1 MKQILEIEKLD
12 HQGRGISKINGKVI
26 FIPNAYIEETVEVE
40 VIKDTKKYMEGK
52 VIEYI
57 KTSSDRIKYNC
68 PYYHECGGCNI
79 AHINYKKQLEFKKNT
94 VIDIFKRYA
103 NLDINPNICESEDK
117 LHYRNK
123 VVLHV
128 ENNKKGFY
136 KDETNELVPI
146 NNCLLLN
153 KKLNDVIKTLD
164 KKIDIS
170 KLKEILLRTNSE
182 EVLAKFT
189 SDNELLNTNIVLKDK
204 EEKEGEEVTKR
215 IKENAIIF
223 NLGKYKYAVTS
234 DSFFQVNTKQA
245 IKLYDKVR
253 EYVAIEKVETALDLY
268 CGTGTIGIYISDLC
282 NRVIGV
288 EVNKSSVTCANYNK
302 LLNKIDNIEF
312 IEGDV
317 STVINNEMNPDLIVV
332 DPPRSG
338 LDNKTI
344 SIIKQIKPKK
354 LIYVSCNPMT
364 LARDIQKL
372 SEEYKLNNIELF
384 DMFPNTHHVE
394 SISFLCIRNF

>member
-26 FIPNAYIEETVEVE
+26 FIPNAYIGETVEVE

-52 VIEYI
+52 VIKYI
-57 KTSSDRIKYNC
+57 KISSDRIKYNC

-164 KKIDIS
+164 KKVDIS
-170 KLKEILLRTNSE
+170 KLKEILLRTNGE
-182 EVLAKFT
+182 EVLVKFT
-189 SDNELLNTNIVLKDK
+189 SDNELLNSNIVLKDK
-204 EEKEGEEVTKR
+204 ENKEGEDATKC

-234 DSFFQVNTKQA
+234 DSFFQVNTKQT

-253 EYVAIEKVETALDLY
+253 ECIGKEKIETALDLY

-317 STVINNEMNPDLIVV
+317 STVINNKMNLDLIVV

-372 SEEYKLNNIELF
+372 SEEYKINDIELF
-384 DMFPNTHHVE
+384 DMFPNTYHVE
-394 SISFLCIRNF
+394 SICLLDLK

>member
-1 MKQILEIEKLD
+1 MKHIVEIERLD

-26 FIPNAYIEETVEVE
+26 FISNAYIGETVEVE
-40 VIKDTKKYMEGK
+40 VIKETKKYMEGK
-52 VIEYI
+52 AGKYI
-57 KTSSDRIKYNC
+57 KTSSDRVEYNC

-79 AHINYKKQLEFKKNT
+79 AHINYEKQLEFKKNT

-123 VVLHV
+123 VVLHI

-146 NNCLLLN
+146 DSCLLLN
-153 KKLNDVIKTLD
+153 EKLNNAIDTFD

-170 KLKEILLRTNSE
+170 ELREILLRTNGE

-204 EEKEGEEVTKR
+204 EDKDGEEATKY
-215 IKENAIIF
+215 IKENAIVF
-223 NLGKYKYAVTS
+223 NLEKYKYASTS

-245 IKLYDKVR
+245 IRLYDKVR
-253 EYVAIEKVETALDLY
+253 EYVGIEKIETALDLY
-268 CGTGTIGIYISDLC
+268 CGTGTIAIYISDLC
-282 NRVIGV
+282 NKVIGV
-288 EVNKSSVTCANYNK
+288 EVNKSSITCANYNK
-302 LLNKIDNIEF
+302 FLNKINNIEF

-317 STVINNEMNPDLIVV
+317 SKIINDNMTPDLIIV

-338 LDNKTI
+338 LDDKTI
-344 SIIKQIKPKK
+344 STIKQIKPKK

-364 LARDIQKL
+364 LARDIKEL
-372 SEEYKLNNIELF
+372 SEEYKLDDIELF

-394 SISFLCIRNF
+394 CVCLLKMR

>member
-26 FIPNAYIEETVEVE
+26 FIPNAYIGETVEVE

-52 VIEYI
+52 VIKYI
-57 KTSSDRIKYNC
+57 KISSDRIKYNC

-79 AHINYKKQLEFKKNT
+79 AHINYEKQLEFKKNT

-394 SISFLCIRNF
+394 CVCLLNLR

>member
-26 FIPNAYIEETVEVE
+26 FIPNAYIGETVEVE
-40 VIKDTKKYMEGK
+40 IIKDTKKYMEGK
-52 VIEYI
+52 VIKYI
-57 KTSSDRIKYNC
+57 KISSDRIKYNC

-153 KKLNDVIKTLD
+153 KKTNDEIETFV
-164 KKIDIS
+164 KKVDIS
-170 KLKEILLRTNSE
+170 KLREILLRTNGE
-182 EVLAKFT
+182 EVLVKFT
-189 SDNELLNTNIVLKDK
+189 SDNELLNSNIVLKDK
-204 EEKEGEEVTKR
+204 ENKEGEDATKY

-234 DSFFQVNTKQA
+234 DSFFQVNTKQT

-253 EYVAIEKVETALDLY
+253 ECIGKEKIETALDLY

-317 STVINNEMNPDLIVV
+317 STVINNKMNLDLIVV

-394 SISFLCIRNF
+394 SVCLLDLK

>member
-1 MKQILEIEKLD
+1 MKQILEIEKQN

-26 FIPNAYIEETVEVE
+26 FIPNAYIGETVEVE

-52 VIEYI
+52 VIKYI
-57 KTSSDRIKYNC
+57 KISSDRIKYNC

-79 AHINYKKQLEFKKNT
+79 AHINYEKQLEFKKNT

-103 NLDINPNICESEDK
+103 SLDINPNICESEDK

-153 KKLNDVIKTLD
+153 KKLNDVIKTFD
-164 KKIDIS
+164 KKVDIS
-170 KLKEILLRTNSE
+170 KLKEILLRTNGE

-189 SDNELLNTNIVLKDK
+189 SDNELLNSNIVLKDK
-204 EEKEGEEVTKR
+204 EDKEGEEATKR

-223 NLGKYKYAVTS
+223 NLGKYKYAVTI

-253 EYVAIEKVETALDLY
+253 EYVGIEKVETALDLY

-317 STVINNEMNPDLIVV
+317 STVINNEMNLDLIVV

-338 LDNKTI
+338 LDNKAI

-372 SEEYKLNNIELF
+372 SEEYKLNDIELF

-394 SISFLCIRNF
+394 SVCLLDLK

>member
-26 FIPNAYIEETVEVE
+26 FIPNAYIGETVEVE

-52 VIEYI
+52 VIKYI

-103 NLDINPNICESEDK
+103 NLDINPNICESEDNI
-117 LHYRNK
+117 HYRNK
-123 VVLHV
+123 AVFHV

-136 KDETNELVPI
+136 KDETNQLVPI
-146 NNCLLLN
+146 DNCLLLN
-153 KKLNDVIKTLD
+153 KKLNNVIDSFTKRL
-164 KKIDIS
+164 DIS
-170 KLKEILLRTNSE
+170 EFKEILLRTNGE

-189 SDNELLNTNIVLKDK
+189 SDNELLNTNIVLRDK
-204 EEKEGEEVTKR
+204 EDKEGEDATKY

-234 DSFFQVNTKQA
+234 DSFFQVNTKQT
-245 IKLYDKVR
+245 IRLYDKVR
-253 EYVAIEKVETALDLY
+253 EYVGKGKIEATLDLY

-317 STVINNEMNPDLIVV
+317 STIINNEMNPDLIVV

-372 SEEYKLNNIELF
+372 SEEYKINDIELF

-394 SISFLCIRNF
+394 SVCSLDLK

>member
-1 MKQILEIEKLD
+1 MKQILEIEKLN

-26 FIPNAYIEETVEVE
+26 FIPNAYIGETVEVE
-40 VIKDTKKYMEGK
+40 IIKDTKKYMEGK
-52 VIEYI
+52 VIKYI
-57 KTSSDRIKYNC
+57 KISSDRIKYNC

-164 KKIDIS
+164 KKVDIS
-170 KLKEILLRTNSE
+170 KLKEILLRTNGE
-182 EVLAKFT
+182 ECLVKFI

-204 EEKEGEEVTKR
+204 EDKEREDATKR

-234 DSFFQVNTKQA
+234 DSFFQVNTKQT

-253 EYVAIEKVETALDLY
+253 ECIGKEKIETALDLY

-317 STVINNEMNPDLIVV
+317 STVINNKMNLDLIVV

-372 SEEYKLNNIELF
+372 SEEYKINDIELF

-394 SISFLCIRNF
+394 SVCLLDLK

>member
-26 FIPNAYIEETVEVE
+26 FIPNAYIGEIVEVE
-40 VIKDTKKYMEGK
+40 VIKDIKKYMEGK
-52 VIEYI
+52 VIKYI

-146 NNCLLLN
+146 DNCLLLN
-153 KKLNDVIKTLD
+153 KKLNDVIDSFTKRL
-164 KKIDIS
+164 DIS
-170 KLKEILLRTNSE
+170 EFKEILLRTNGE

-189 SDNELLNTNIVLKDK
+189 SDNELLNTNMVLRDK
-204 EEKEGEEVTKR
+204 EDEEGEDANKY

-223 NLGKYKYAVTS
+223 NLGKYKYAVTI
-234 DSFFQVNTKQA
+234 DSFFQVNTKQT

-253 EYVAIEKVETALDLY
+253 ECIGKEKIETALDLY

-302 LLNKIDNIEF
+302 LLNKINNIEF

-338 LDNKTI
+338 LDDKTI
-344 SIIKQIKPKK
+344 FIIKEIKPKK

-372 SEEYKLNNIELF
+372 SEEYKINDIELF

-394 SISFLCIRNF
+394 SVCLLDLK

>member
-26 FIPNAYIEETVEVE
+26 FIPNAYIGETVEVE
-40 VIKDTKKYMEGK
+40 IIKDTKKYMEGK
-52 VIEYI
+52 VIKYI
-57 KTSSDRIKYNC
+57 KISSDRIKYNC

-146 NNCLLLN
+146 ENCLLLN
-153 KKLNDVIKTLD
+153 KKLNDEIETFVKT
-164 KKIDIS
+164 IDIS
-170 KLKEILLRTNSE
+170 KLREILLRTNGE
-182 EVLAKFT
+182 EVLVKFT
-189 SDNELLNTNIVLKDK
+189 SDNELLNSNIVLKDK
-204 EEKEGEEVTKR
+204 ENKEGEDATKC

-234 DSFFQVNTKQA
+234 DSFFQVNTKQT

-253 EYVAIEKVETALDLY
+253 ECIGKEKIETALDLY

-317 STVINNEMNPDLIVV
+317 STVINNKMNLDLIVV

-394 SISFLCIRNF
+394 SVCLLDLK

>member
-26 FIPNAYIEETVEVE
+26 FIPNAYIGETVEVE
-40 VIKDTKKYMEGK
+40 IIKDTKKYMEGK
-52 VIEYI
+52 VIKYI
-57 KTSSDRIKYNC
+57 KISSDRIKYNC

-164 KKIDIS
+164 KKVDIS
-170 KLKEILLRTNSE
+170 KLKEILLRTNGE
-182 EVLAKFT
+182 ECLVKFI

-204 EEKEGEEVTKR
+204 ENKEGEDATKC

-234 DSFFQVNTKQA
+234 DSFFQVNTKQT

-253 EYVAIEKVETALDLY
+253 ECIGKEKIETALDLY

-317 STVINNEMNPDLIVV
+317 STVINNKMNLDLIVV

-394 SISFLCIRNF
+394 SVCLLDLK